1 MMRLNYF
8 LLFIF
13 KSINSLISMISEEEL
28 LYNSLK
34 IFYRNEYNLNKL
46 INYLKID
53 KISLRIIDWFVTNY
67 SKKYDSMYT
76 RNDINGNKINPFN
89 VFHSYKSQLK
99 SYSKKFFDPFCRR
112 NRIKYPYN
120 DSDVLSTTIGQLNF
134 FKWAINNNV
143 IEYIKDNYKNI
154 ENDMNQSIKLIR
166 KNSVK
171 TNYRKKR
178 QELSLS
184 ASRGL
189 NKHHEKIIID
199 FN

>member
-1 MMRLNYF
+1 MISDNE
-8 LLFIF
+8 LLF
-13 KSINSLISMISEEEL
+13 
-28 LYNSLK
+28 NSLK
-34 IFYRNEYNLNKL
+34 LFYEDDYNLTKL
-46 INYLKID
+46 LNYLKVD

-76 RNDINGNKINPFN
+76 RYDRNGKQLNPFN

-112 NRIKYPYN
+112 NRIKYKYN
-120 DSDVLSTTIGQLNF
+120 DTDILSTTIGQLNF
-134 FKWAINNNV
+134 FKWAINYGV
-143 IEYIKDNYKNI
+143 IDYIKDNYKEI
-154 ENDMNQSIKLIR
+154 EDDMNESIRLIR
-166 KNSVK
+166 KNTIK
-171 TNYRKKR
+171 TNERKKR

>member
-1 MMRLNYF
+1 MISDNE
-8 LLFIF
+8 LLF
-13 KSINSLISMISEEEL
+13 
-28 LYNSLK
+28 NSLK
-34 IFYRNEYNLNKL
+34 LFYEDNYNLTKL
-46 INYLKID
+46 LNYLKVD

-76 RNDINGNKINPFN
+76 RYDRNGKQLNPFN

-112 NRIKYPYN
+112 NRIKYNYN
-120 DSDVLSTTIGQLNF
+120 DTDILSTTIGQLNF
-134 FKWAINNNV
+134 FKWAINYGV
-143 IEYIKDNYKNI
+143 IDYIKDNYKEI
-154 ENDMNQSIKLIR
+154 EDDMNESIRLIR
-166 KNSVK
+166 KNTIK
-171 TNYRKKR
+171 TNERKKR